1 MVCPIGRGR
10 ASGATYRMQTT
21 GWRRRDREQ
30 GETQVQIDLHH
41 SIKLWQ
47 MDVLYMPWRMRKSF
61 FFYKFN
67 ELCGKLMK
75 VCPSISWQ
83 FCCRRRMLRSQASAG
98 GKTGTLTPPCTPS
111 TPQNDPS
118 FHGSSNARPPHT
130 ITHACTSPLSSPRRS
145 PMPCQTQNQSSM
157 HQ

>member
-1 MVCPIGRGR
+1 MRHTGCKQQDEEEEIGNREKHRCKSIYTTVSNCGKW
-10 ASGATYRMQTT
+10 TYYIC
-21 GWRRRDREQ
+21 RE
-30 GETQVQIDLHH
+30 ECESL
-41 SIKLWQ
+41 
-47 MDVLYMPWRMRKSF
+47 F